1 MCNRYGVK
9 HIYEK
14 DIGHRRREHAR
25 VVRRARH
32 PGVLMETND
41 FGRDLN
47 VPVRGYTCSIPVVN
61 ESGSLKIF
69 WALELC
75 VPHTAEK

>member
-1 MCNRYGVK
+1 
-9 HIYEK
+9 
-14 DIGHRRREHAR
+14 
-25 VVRRARH
+25 
-32 PGVLMETND
+32 METND

-47 VPVRGYTCSIPVVN
+47 MPVRGYTCSIPVVN